1 MHLKFCLQGWPI
13 RVFLAWLSFP
23 KFGSRTARLRRSLL
37 ISVGIAQSLLEG
49 FVSVSRIPSVL
60 HQMDKDVLMLKMK
73 YLFGLTLLIPLLG
86 SAIPA
91 EAANNRNTSAARA
104 ECFEKAQAAV
114 AALGP
119 AAQTAEKNATGA
131 DTYRACCKKSNIKP

>member
-23 KFGSRTARLRRSLL
+23 KLGSRTAWLRRSSL
-37 ISVGIAQSLLEG
+37 IVGRDSA
-49 FVSVSRIPSVL
+49 VL
-60 HQMDKDVLMLKMK
+60 QQMDKDVLMLKMK

>member
-23 KFGSRTARLRRSLL
+23 KFGGRTARLRRSLL
-37 ISVGIAQSLLEG
+37 ISVGMAPRLLDG
-49 FVSVSRIPSVL
+49 FVSVSRISSVL

-73 YLFGLTLLIPLLG
+73 YLFGLTLFIPLLG

-91 EAANNRNTSAARA
+91 EASAARA